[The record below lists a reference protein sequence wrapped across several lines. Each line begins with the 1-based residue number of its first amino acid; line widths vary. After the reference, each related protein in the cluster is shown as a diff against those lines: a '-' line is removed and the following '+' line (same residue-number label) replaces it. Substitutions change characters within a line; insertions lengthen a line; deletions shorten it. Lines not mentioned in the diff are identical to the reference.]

1 MNNNKYFPLERNRYF
16 YGKMLTAR
24 DFEIEQRYFNN
35 KRRLINRT
43 ILGVGVVCGLGVY
56 QNDDAS
62 FSVETG
68 MALDYLGREIVVSAP
83 VIRKLQMV
91 EGAASLEKSDQ
102 AFLCLSYAQ
111 EDREPVNSIG
121 AADSQSD
128 QFNKIDEGFRLYLST
143 DAPDAEEL
151 YGGAG
156 INSVS
161 TVYSSH
167 GLRII
172 RIVPR
177 LALSGDELAVRFV
190 VLKGID
196 SAPVSFSY
204 KFESEYFRHGDP
216 GKTVVLNFTEDK
228 NLKKD
233 VFNVEYTLRAAQV
246 SEMAVT
252 LGEGKASISVQMGDF
267 TDSVELTDTPEVYL
281 CGTLESLSVM
291 RDTRMSTL
299 EKHIGCENT
308 PIYLAKI
315 DCMNI
320 GTGYIIR
327 HITPLPFGQRISNG
341 SDAVRTVEAAH
352 AAPAEVSTAP
362 NLTKSEGTLKG
373 GVFTEVE
380 TLEYW
385 QKPQVSASYSPR
397 NRSLKF
403 RFGIPSS
410 EAYDYATASG
420 VVDIPISGAIR
431 VNARFVSQEIS
442 HTLGIGDVSITAS
455 VEFNEGEERRLL
467 FGNGEIFAAKNE
479 SKAVPKIETAVVL
492 YPDRGTFKVGVML
505 GDYVEGHSIR
515 VRWFAYKP
523 TRDTAVM
530 RTKENVVIKISPD
543 VQKMKPLERIR
554 FKAEVD
560 GSADKGVIW
569 SVKDADGGNI
579 DENGLYQA
587 PSAPG
592 TYEISAVSTADS
604 ESRTSAFVI
613 VEE

>member
-56 QNDDAS
+56 QNDDSS

-68 MALDYLGREIVVSAP
+68 MALDYLGREIVVPAP

-91 EGAASLEKSDQ
+91 EGAESLEKSDQ
-102 AFLCLSYAQ
+102 AYLCLSYSQ
-111 EDREPVNSIG
+111 DDREPVNSIG
-121 AADSQSD
+121 AADSQSE
-128 QFNKIDEGFRLYLST
+128 QYNKINEGFRLYLST
-143 DAPDAEEL
+143 DAPDAAEI

-177 LALSGDELAVRFV
+177 LAISGDELTVKFV

-196 SAPVSFSY
+196 SHPVSFTYS
-204 KFESEYFRHGDP
+204 FESEYFKQGDSD
-216 GKTVVLNFTEDK
+216 KNVKFTFTEDK

-233 VFNVEYTLRAAQV
+233 VFNIEYTLRTAHV

-267 TDSVELTDTPEVYL
+267 TDVTDISDNPEVYL
-281 CGTLESLSVM
+281 CGTEESLSVM

-299 EKHIGCENT
+299 EKHIGGENT

-341 SDAVRTVEAAH
+341 VDYSRTVEAAA
-352 AAPAEVSTAP
+352 AAPVEVSGAP
-362 NLTKSEGTLKG
+362 VLTKSDNFLRG
-373 GVFTEVE
+373 GVSTEVE

-385 QKPQVSASYSPR
+385 QKPQVSASYSQR
-397 NRSLKF
+397 NKSLNF

-420 VVDIPISGAIR
+420 VIDIPISGAIR
-431 VNARFVSQEIS
+431 VNARFASAEIS
-442 HTLGIGDVSITAS
+442 HTLGIGDVSVTAS
-455 VEFNEGEERRLL
+455 VEFGEGEDRRLL
-467 FGNGEIFAAKNE
+467 FGNGEIFATKTENK
-479 SKAVPKIETAVVL
+479 SIPKIDTAVIL
-492 YPDRGTFKVGVML
+492 YPERGTFKVGVML
-505 GDYVEGHSIR
+505 SDYVEGHSIR
-515 VRWFAYKP
+515 IRWFAYKP
-523 TRDTAVM
+523 TRDTALM
-530 RTKENVVIKISPD
+530 RTKDNVVIRITPD
-543 VQKMKPLERIR
+543 IQKLKPLERIR
-554 FKAEVD
+554 FKAEVE

-579 DENGLYQA
+579 DDNGLYQA

-592 TYEISAVSTADS
+592 TYEISAVSASDS

-613 VEE
+613 VGE